1 MTAAISRPRAFS
13 RIRITGRPTGR
24 RSSYFLMLFGAVVVL
39 SLLGLVMVLSASAA
53 NALRFNGSSWYYF
66 RQQLAWLGLGSF
78 AMVVAMRID
87 YQFWRHL
94 TKPLMITALVLLV
107 LVLTT
112 HGITANGSTRW
123 FGWGPVRLQPSEFA
137 KLALVVHCSDLLA
150 KRRYWQHKYKIGPV
164 VISFAVIATLLM
176 LQPNLGTTIICAS
189 IVLALLWAAGAP
201 LQAFGAVS
209 GVAALFATIFAIFE
223 PYRMRRLVAFTDV
236 WSNSS
241 DSGYQTV
248 QSLIAVSNGGITGV
262 GLGASR
268 GKWGYLPFAHTDFI
282 FSIIAEELGLI
293 GSLTVILLFLLIG
306 VLGFAAASHAPDDF
320 GAFVAIG
327 ITSWLLV
334 QAFINIGVTLGL
346 IPVTGV
352 PLPFLSFGGSSLV
365 VTMGAFGILLNIARQ
380 AR

>member
-1 MTAAISRPRAFS
+1 MTAAIS

-24 RSSYFLMLFGAVVVL
+24 RSSYFLVLFGSVVVL
-39 SLLGLVMVLSASAA
+39 SLLGLIMVLSASAA
-53 NALRFNGSSWYYF
+53 NAQRFNGSSWFYF
-66 RQQLAWLGLGSF
+66 RQQLAWLGLGSV
-78 AMVVAMRID
+78 AMVAAMRID
-87 YQFWRHL
+87 YRFWRHL

-107 LVLTT
+107 LVLNSRF
-112 HGITANGSTRW
+112 GITRNGSTRW
-123 FGWGPVRLQPSEFA
+123 FGWGPVRLQPSEIA
-137 KLALVVHCSDLLA
+137 KIALVLHCSDLLA

-164 VISFAVIATLLM
+164 VISFSVIAALLM
-176 LQPNLGTTIICAS
+176 MQPNLGTTIICAT
-189 IVLALLWAAGAP
+189 IVLALLWSAGAP
-201 LQAFGAVS
+201 MRAFG
-209 GVAALFATIFAIFE
+209 GVAGILVAFAALFAVFE
-223 PYRMRRLVAFTDV
+223 PYRMRRLVAFSDV

-248 QSLIAVSNGGITGV
+248 QSLIAVSNGGISGV

-306 VLGFAAASHAPDDF
+306 VLGFAAASRAPDDF
-320 GAFVAIG
+320 GGFVAIG
-327 ITSWLLV
+327 VTTWLLV
-334 QAFINIGVTLGL
+334 QAFINIGVTLGV

>member
-1 MTAAISRPRAFS
+1 MTAAIS

-24 RSSYFLMLFGAVVVL
+24 RSSYFLVLFAAAVVL
-39 SLLGLVMVLSASAA
+39 SLLGLIMVLSASAA
-53 NALRFNGSSWYYF
+53 NAQRFNGSSWFYF
-66 RQQLAWLGLGSF
+66 RQQLAWLGLGSL
-78 AMVVAMRID
+78 AMIVAMRID
-87 YQFWRHL
+87 YRFWRHL
-94 TKPLMITALVLLV
+94 TKPVMITALVLLV
-107 LVLTT
+107 LVLNSRF
-112 HGITANGSTRW
+112 GITRNGSTRW
-123 FGWGPVRLQPSEFA
+123 FGWGPVRLQPSEIA
-137 KLALVVHCSDLLA
+137 KVALILHCSDLLA

-164 VISFAVIATLLM
+164 VISFSVIAALLM
-176 LQPNLGTTIICAS
+176 AQPNLGTTIICAA
-189 IVLALLWAAGAP
+189 IVLALLWSAGAP
-201 LQAFGAVS
+201 MRAFA
-209 GVAALFATIFAIFE
+209 GVAGIVAGFATLFAIFE

-236 WSNSS
+236 WGNSS

-248 QSLIAVSNGGITGV
+248 QSLIAVSNGGISGV

-282 FSIIAEELGLI
+282 FSIIAEELGLV
-293 GSLTVILLFLLIG
+293 GSLTVILLFVLIG

-320 GAFVAIG
+320 GGFVAIG
-327 ITSWLLV
+327 ITTWLLV
-334 QAFINIGVTLGL
+334 QAFINIGVTLGV